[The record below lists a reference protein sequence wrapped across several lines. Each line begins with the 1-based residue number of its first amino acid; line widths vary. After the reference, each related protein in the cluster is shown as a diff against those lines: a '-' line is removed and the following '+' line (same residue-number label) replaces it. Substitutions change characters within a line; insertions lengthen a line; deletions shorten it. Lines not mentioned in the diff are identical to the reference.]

1 MAQPPTPLPPR
12 QTGIKTLNNQVNT
25 WVKLAAHVRANLTDM
40 PQAADDL
47 AAFEQAVAHV
57 QDMGNQ
63 EETFTGQLRAAK
75 GARTQGVLDGIKL
88 RNRLAAH
95 VAARYGVEN
104 EKLLEFGL
112 RPRNR
117 RFRRKP
123 QPTVQPPATQPASP
137 TTLPFRLLPLPP
149 AFHKLP
155 RQMFCAC
162 STAFAL

>member
-1 MAQPPTPLPPR
+1 MAQPQTPRPPK

-25 WVKLAAHVRANLTDM
+25 WVKLATHVRANLTDM
-40 PQAADDL
+40 PQAGDDL

-63 EETFTGQLRAAK
+63 EQAFTAQLRAAK
-75 GARTQGVLDGIKL
+75 GSRIQGVLDGIKL

-95 VAARYGVEN
+95 VAAKYGPEN

-123 QPTVQPPATQPASP
+123 PAAAQPPAVQPASP
-137 TTLPFRLLPLPP
+137 TTPVAP
-149 AFHKLP
+149 AGAAANS
-155 RQMFCAC
+155 QQ
-162 STAFAL
+162 